1 MDTTM
6 KELAQIE
13 KLSVLHC
20 VYQLIASADGGIDEE
35 RDHEAVTL
43 AIDAVA
49 LTSSSWSQAL
59 RINPHDAFYHL
70 SSIRDDQKSD
80 FRELLLRITEMGG
93 HREFRITCAKHL
105 FELCNVLEP

>member
-6 KELAQIE
+6 KELTQIQ
-13 KLSVLHC
+13 KLAVLHC

-49 LTSSSWSQAL
+49 LTSFGWNQAL
-59 RINPHDAFYHL
+59 RQNAHDCFFHVQTL
-70 SSIRDDQKSD
+70 TDQQKEK
-80 FRELLLRITEMGG
+80 FKTLLLKVVEMGG
-93 HREFRITCAKHL
+93 HRAFRMTCAEHI
-105 FELCNVLEP
+105 FQLCSV